1 MCFRPKMKL
10 NSFIFDFSNH
20 YLPMRTRDEQK
31 VVRIYDAALR
41 IIATKGLVGLKMGE
55 LAQEA
60 RIATGTLYI
69 YFSDK
74 ESLLQALHADVSDR
88 MSKWIWGTELQGAT
102 IEQRFRQ
109 KWYNYLQFVIK
120 HPEETAFLEQFQRS
134 TYATQTRSG
143 AVEEMLAPLLQV
155 LAEGQAEGIIRKAP
169 LNLLLAQLTGSLKEI
184 LQLHA
189 AGQLPPIANITH
201 IAWDMAWNSVKR

>member
-1 MCFRPKMKL
+1 MKP
-10 NSFIFDFSNH
+10 NSFIFSLSIH
-20 YLPMRTRDEQK
+20 CRPMRTRDAQK
-31 VVRIYDAALR
+31 IVRIYDAALR
-41 IIATKGLVGLKMGE
+41 IIATQGLVGLKMGD
-55 LAQEA
+55 LAREA
-60 RIATGTLYI
+60 GVATGTLYI

-74 ESLLQALHADVSDR
+74 VSLLQALKADVSDR

-120 HPEETAFLEQFQRS
+120 HPQETFFLEQFQRS
-134 TYATQTRSG
+134 SYATQSRSE
-143 AVEEMLAPLLQV
+143 AMEEMLAPLLQV
-155 LAEGQAEGIIRKAP
+155 LAEGQAEGFIRKAP